1 MIYDTE
7 DPTLIAQINAEM
19 KLIRDMVVVSE
30 LSFVAS
36 GAANAGF
43 QVTLKCYAARQ
54 QQGLCRRKNVG
65 PVRITR
71 DRITLMDCLKE
82 LRRKLEEEHG
92 SCISA
97 VNEHAEIMQDNA
109 PAASQDALTAMM
121 DLSRAK
127 QCLEK
132 ATVEW
137 KNVKERA
144 DSPVCSRVRGRGH
157 GANSLG
163 ASLEVPG
170 CERKKLTSWKEDK
183 FTVRAM

>member
-19 KLIRDMVVVSE
+19 NLIRDMVVVSE

-54 QQGLCRRKNVG
+54 QQGSCRRKNVG

-109 PAASQDALTAMM
+109 PAASQVSSSKKCFLHS
-121 DLSRAK
+121 LSQRLVAGCAREA
-127 QCLEK
+127 Q
-132 ATVEW
+132 
-137 KNVKERA
+137 
-144 DSPVCSRVRGRGH
+144 VCAGFRGWDPRG
-157 GANSLG
+157 SC
-163 ASLEVPG
+163 S
-170 CERKKLTSWKEDK
+170 
-183 FTVRAM
+183 M

>member
-54 QQGLCRRKNVG
+54 QEGSCRRKNVG

-97 VNEHAEIMQDNA
+97 VNVESSWFQAQGS
-109 PAASQDALTAMM
+109 ASSTA
-121 DLSRAK
+121 
-127 QCLEK
+127 
-132 ATVEW
+132 
-137 KNVKERA
+137 
-144 DSPVCSRVRGRGH
+144 
-157 GANSLG
+157 
-163 ASLEVPG
+163 
-170 CERKKLTSWKEDK
+170 
-183 FTVRAM
+183 

>member
-54 QQGLCRRKNVG
+54 QQGSCRRKNVG

-71 DRITLMDCLKE
+71 ERITLMDCLKE
-82 LRRKLEEEHG
+82 LRRKLQEEHG
-92 SCISA
+92 ICISA
-97 VNEHAEIMQDNA
+97 VNEHAELNFARSSGYLSM
-109 PAASQDALTAMM
+109 LTRKSTKS
-121 DLSRAK
+121 LS
-127 QCLEK
+127 C
-132 ATVEW
+132 T
-137 KNVKERA
+137 
-144 DSPVCSRVRGRGH
+144 SMSI
-157 GANSLG
+157 
-163 ASLEVPG
+163 
-170 CERKKLTSWKEDK
+170 KLSGL
-183 FTVRAM
+183 FGMLMCRL

>member
-19 KLIRDMVVVSE
+19 KLIKDMVVVSE

-54 QQGLCRRKNVG
+54 QEGSCRRKNVG

-82 LRRKLEEEHG
+82 LRRKLQEEHG

-144 DSPVCSRVRGRGH
+144 DRINKEALELQRSR
-157 GANSLG
+157 
-163 ASLEVPG
+163 
-170 CERKKLTSWKEDK
+170 CE
-183 FTVRAM
+183 

>member
-54 QQGLCRRKNVG
+54 QQGSCRRKNVG

-109 PAASQDALTAMM
+109 PAVYRLVSFGQQRRRCTFDLAITGSASWETQVTARAAKRSSSW
-121 DLSRAK
+121 DLEGGK
-127 QCLEK
+127 I
-132 ATVEW
+132 T
-137 KNVKERA
+137 
-144 DSPVCSRVRGRGH
+144 RGRDFTM
-157 GANSLG
+157 
-163 ASLEVPG
+163 EI
-170 CERKKLTSWKEDK
+170 KLSSS
-183 FTVRAM
+183 RGG